1 MQASATRGYQ
11 VASVTTADRMRIIVM
26 CYEGCIANLARARE
40 EMKAGNRSQ
49 KGACLSKA
57 MAIVTELM
65 NTLDRDRGG
74 EIAERLEAL
83 YRYVIDTVSRANLRQ
98 DPTLLEAPIRVLKE
112 LKDGWSALAA
122 RGESF

>member
-1 MQASATRGYQ
+1 
-11 VASVTTADRMRIIVM
+11 MRIIVM